1 MMLSSFFS
9 HVTSG
14 NSYSLDAALAHHA
27 ELIKAKAKA
36 KDLPN
41 IEAAFIMKNHVGC
54 CLHYGMFLFKELREA
69 GYEAYISIT
78 LEENLTTGEKND
90 SHVSVCYVKDDEMFI
105 ADPVATVK
113 GSTEKQYDIPLG
125 EFKKKHGTIWLY
137 DPYGENGDMLFFEG
151 FMAHPLKT
159 FCAD

>member
-14 NSYSLDAALAHHA
+14 NGYDLDSAITHQARLVQSK
-27 ELIKAKAKA
+27 IKA
-36 KDLPN
+36 KDLPS
-41 IEAAFIMKNHVGC
+41 AMATFIMQNHVGC
-54 CLHYGMFLFKELREA
+54 CLHYGMALFKEFREA

-78 LEENLTTGEKND
+78 LEENLTTGEKTD

-113 GSTEKQYDIPLG
+113 GSTEKQYDIPIE
-125 EFKKKHGTIWLY
+125 EFKEAHGTIWLY
-137 DPYGENGDMLFFEG
+137 DPYGEYGDMLFFEG
-151 FMAHPLKT
+151 FLAHPLKT
-159 FCAD
+159 FSAD